1 MNRRIHS
8 EHGRGRYF
16 FVLLV
21 AASVAV
27 LSCDRCNALLIEP
40 GVTCWRYLAID
51 VSVVA
56 ISIACILVGIPGAGA
71 TCPESRPVV
80 ETMEDKVMLVI
91 YLPIII
97 FEAMLEVMAK
107 QNVSAT
113 TTKPV
118 SFD

>member
-1 MNRRIHS
+1 
-8 EHGRGRYF
+8 
-16 FVLLV
+16 
-21 AASVAV
+21 
-27 LSCDRCNALLIEP
+27 
-40 GVTCWRYLAID
+40 
-51 VSVVA
+51 
-56 ISIACILVGIPGAGA
+56 
-71 TCPESRPVV
+71 
-80 ETMEDKVMLVI
+80 MEDKVMLAI